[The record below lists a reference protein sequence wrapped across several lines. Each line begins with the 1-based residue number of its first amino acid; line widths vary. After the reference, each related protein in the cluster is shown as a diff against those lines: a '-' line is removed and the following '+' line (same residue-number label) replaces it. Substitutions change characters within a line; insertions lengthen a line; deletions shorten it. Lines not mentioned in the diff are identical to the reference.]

1 MKKQDKN
8 SAKPQNDED
17 ALNLNWE
24 SIFNAIS
31 TPAQI
36 IDKNHRIL
44 AANEATLKHFNF
56 KQEDIIGKKCNII
69 FYKSET
75 TPCNCPLDKVLIEN
89 DCATETIAVDINNST
104 FSISCAPIFDYK
116 GNFDAVLHIMTDISQ
131 RIIVENLLKNS
142 EKKFRTLYHN
152 SPDMYVS
159 VSPIDA
165 SILQC
170 NDTLLKNTGYTS
182 QEIIGAPIFKM
193 YHDDCIDEVKK
204 AFQQFVETGVVSD
217 KELIIKT
224 KEGDKIEVSLNV
236 NAVKDETGKILY
248 SISSWRD
255 ISESK
260 KTKKTLEE
268 NANFIESIINAS
280 PDIIYIYD
288 ILERKNVFSN
298 DGIQLNLGY
307 TSDEI
312 KEMGDKVI
320 PILMH
325 PDDFD
330 IYLQNIVPKYST
342 LQDKEI
348 ITHEYRMKDK
358 AGNWRWLYSKESVFL
373 RTSNGETKQIFGISN
388 DISEQKKATE
398 TIEKNSKL
406 LTLFVEHSPASIA
419 MFDKEMKYIIA
430 SNRYKI
436 DYDLGE
442 QNLIG
447 HSHYEI
453 FPEMPQHWKE
463 IHQRCLA
470 GETIKADEDQ
480 FLRVSGKLDWVKWEI
495 RPWYENNN
503 IIGGIILF
511 SEVIT
516 ERKKTELELQNYREH
531 LEELVKER
539 THELEEKN
547 AKLDRIN
554 QLFVGRELRMKEL
567 KEEIENLKKN
577 R

>member
-170 NDTLLKNTGYTS
+170 NYTLLKNTGYTS

-373 RTSNGETKQIFGISN
+373 RTS
-388 DISEQKKATE
+388 D
-398 TIEKNSKL
+398 
-406 LTLFVEHSPASIA
+406 
-419 MFDKEMKYIIA
+419 
-430 SNRYKI
+430 
-436 DYDLGE
+436 
-442 QNLIG
+442 
-447 HSHYEI
+447 
-453 FPEMPQHWKE
+453 
-463 IHQRCLA
+463 
-470 GETIKADEDQ
+470 
-480 FLRVSGKLDWVKWEI
+480 
-495 RPWYENNN
+495 
-503 IIGGIILF
+503 
-511 SEVIT
+511 
-516 ERKKTELELQNYREH
+516 RKS
-531 LEELVKER
+531 V
-539 THELEEKN
+539 
-547 AKLDRIN
+547 
-554 QLFVGRELRMKEL
+554 V
-567 KEEIENLKKN
+567 
-577 R
+577 